1 VSRFLLH
8 TLIAIVALVVLT
20 GDASAAF
27 RPVWSD
33 ELGGEA
39 TVESSGAAVPLSPAE
54 PTPKKPE
61 VQDGV
66 QSPIQGGAGTSGS
79 STSPSS
85 PGGMPGV
92 LAEPPSPA
100 VPFVTLLRLVEE
112 RVALIPPLRSVFE
125 PPRAV

>member
-1 VSRFLLH
+1 VTRFLPQ

-33 ELGGEA
+33 EQGGGVS
-39 TVESSGAAVPLSPAE
+39 VESSGTAVPLSPAE

-61 VQDGV
+61 IQDGV
-66 QSPIQGGAGTSGS
+66 QTPLQSGTGTS
-79 STSPSS
+79 STSTNTSS

-92 LAEPPSPA
+92 LTEPPSPA

-125 PPRAV
+125 PPRTV